1 MITNGKKPENLY
13 VYSIQ
18 LSTIK
23 LVLQKC
29 LDLGYFDAKTK
40 EDAFYDKAIIKFCLS
55 NNLAADEFVLGG
67 HDFRYRNHK
76 RDKRGKMV
84 SVEVYLP
91 KLEKNK
97 HKQKEF

>member
-1 MITNGKKPENLY
+1 MITNGKKPESLY
-13 VYSIQ
+13 IYSIQ

-67 HDFRYRNHK
+67 HDFKYRNHK

-97 HKQKEF
+97 HK

>member
-1 MITNGKKPENLY
+1 MMSTQKPKNLFL
-13 VYSIQ
+13 YSIQ

-40 EDAFYDKAIIKFCLS
+40 EDAFYDKAIIRFCLS

-67 HDFRYRNHK
+67 HDFKYRNHK

-91 KLEKNK
+91 KLEKININK
-97 HKQKEF
+97 KIFR